1 MSRKTSPAMRRQ
13 RSSLSAACAASL
25 LCLATA
31 CHADEAAPAERAAA
45 LPELGLMGTI
55 PIYWGETGDFG
66 DLLADGGNGHWA
78 RARLEA
84 EFTLRPLD
92 TLDADSLAGLDRLLL
107 AQPRALSAAENVAL
121 DGWVRAGG
129 RVLLFADPMLTGESR
144 FAIGDRR
151 RPQDVILLSPILDHW
166 GLALEFDDDR
176 PAGYAMLP
184 TSGAPLPVNLPG
196 SLRPRDGADCAILV
210 ADVLAQCSIG
220 EGRAVVM
227 ADAALLDLHEAHSG
241 AAAALD
247 WLVAESF
254 PQTGDNAGK

>member
-1 MSRKTSPAMRRQ
+1 MRPL
-13 RSSLSAACAASL
+13 RSSLSTFAAGL

-31 CHADEAAPAERAAA
+31 CHADETAPVENANA

-66 DLLADGGNGHWA
+66 ELLEDKDNGHWA
-78 RARLEA
+78 RAQLEA
-84 EFTLRPLD
+84 EYTLRPLD
-92 TLDADSLAGLDRLLL
+92 TLDAESLAGLDRLLL

-121 DGWVRAGG
+121 DAWVRGG
-129 RVLLFADPMLTGESR
+129 GQLLLFADPMLTGESR

-166 GLALEFDDDR
+166 GLALEFDDDE
-176 PAGYAMLP
+176 PAGYAVLP

-196 SLRPRDGADCAILV
+196 SLRLREGADCTILV
-210 ADVLAQCSIG
+210 ADVLAECRIG

-227 ADAALLDLHEAHSG
+227 ADAALLDLREAHSG

-247 WLVAESF
+247 WLISESF
-254 PQTGDNAGK
+254 DPAGDNAGN